1 MKNLF
6 KMLAFWLSTF
16 NQNFEISTKKS
27 YSPSYCEVFT
37 TLTSIQIDSCLI
49 AYEVLCLKTASR
61 LQKNLAIDYLYKIAD
76 SHNWNHD
83 IFMDIIDEEYGCL
96 HFK

>member
-6 KMLAFWLSTF
+6 NMLTFWLAIF

-27 YSPSYCEVFT
+27 YSPSYDEVFT
-37 TLTSIQIDSCLI
+37 TFTSWKIKRCMI
-49 AYEVLCLKTASR
+49 AYEVLCLKTSSR
-61 LQKNLAIDYLYKIAD
+61 LQKHLAIDYLYSVAD
-76 SHNWNHD
+76 SHNWDRD

>member
-6 KMLAFWLSTF
+6 NMLVFWLTTF
-16 NQNFEISTKKS
+16 NQNFETSTKKS
-27 YSPSYCEVFT
+27 YNPSYCEVFT
-37 TLTSIQIDSCLI
+37 TLSSWKIDRCMI
-49 AYEVLCLKTASR
+49 AYEVLCLKTSSR
-61 LQKNLAIDYLYKIAD
+61 LQKNLAIDYLYSVAD